1 MTPATQSS
9 VYGARPVPV
18 ASSAPAGWAP
28 LARPQDALGR
38 LRAAAAPV
46 AVPRLTDDDA
56 HTLQLALGPLRSYAT
71 APVVGVEGGAGRT
84 TVARLLGRA
93 FASIRKAPV
102 AAVDAVPLWGGLSAA
117 LAGAGGGWSV
127 NDVAA
132 MRWSPPLPNF
142 EILQTALAPDGP
154 VPTVTSPPASRATWS
169 SAAASLEAIRRVST
183 MVDLTVVDT
192 VADPLSDPVRQLI
205 WTTRTTPVWVCT
217 ATREGLWGVGE
228 AISYY
233 EKLGAQDVAA
243 RSLVAVVGHRRRW
256 PAEAA
261 AAEVQLT
268 GRGLEVVRVPRSASP
283 LTDRSCAR
291 AGLRLLAA
299 VATRSG

>member
-1 MTPATQSS
+1 MTPATRSS
-9 VYGARPVPV
+9 LYGARPVPV
-18 ASSAPAGWAP
+18 ASSGPAGWAP
-28 LARPQDALGR
+28 LTRPDDVFEQ
-38 LRAAAAPV
+38 LRAAPAPV

-56 HTLQLALGPLRSYAT
+56 DTLQLALGPLRSYAT

-93 FASIRKAPV
+93 CASVRKAPV

-127 NDVAA
+127 NDVAT

-142 EILQTALAPDGP
+142 EVLQTALATDGP
-154 VPTVTSPPASRATWS
+154 VPTVTSSPASRATWS

-192 VADPLSDPVRQLI
+192 VADPLNDPVRQLI
-205 WTTRTTPVWVCT
+205 WSPHTAPVWVCT
-217 ATREGLWGVGE
+217 ATRGGLWGVSE
-228 AISYY
+228 AIAYY
-233 EKLGAQDVAA
+233 EHLGALDLGG
-243 RSLVAVVGHRRRW
+243 RSVIAVVGHRRRW
-256 PAEAA
+256 PTEAA

-268 GRGLEVVRVPRSASP
+268 GRGLEVVRVPCSASP
-283 LTDRSCAR
+283 LTDRKCAR
-291 AGLRLLAA
+291 ARLRLLAA
-299 VATRSG
+299 VVARSG